1 MQNATPMTVT
11 LPDGQHMVLFSAT
24 SCEPGKQCSQHN
36 SLCMGSDV
44 KIQGLRFIEKVD
56 PGKKRAVA
64 VQNLLAWL
72 HLPVSP
78 ASHTREK
85 DKQALNYSYCAI
97 G

>member
-1 MQNATPMTVT
+1 MTVT
-11 LPDGQHMVLFSAT
+11 LPDGQHVVLFSAT

-44 KIQGLRFIEKVD
+44 KIQGSIEKAD

-72 HLPVSP
+72 HLQVSP
-78 ASHTREK
+78 ASLTREK